1 MASTDPADAAAIAR
15 WVRLGRPPIPI
26 AFDERGRASK
36 TITNL
41 VVEMGNP
48 QDAEER
54 NRVVAWV
61 FAHDPPSRP

>member
-26 AFDERGRASK
+26 AFTERGQVWT
-36 TITNL
+36 TITDL
-41 VVEMGNP
+41 VVYLGNP

-54 NRVVAWV
+54 RRAVAWV
-61 FAHDPPSRP
+61 LAHAPPPPQ